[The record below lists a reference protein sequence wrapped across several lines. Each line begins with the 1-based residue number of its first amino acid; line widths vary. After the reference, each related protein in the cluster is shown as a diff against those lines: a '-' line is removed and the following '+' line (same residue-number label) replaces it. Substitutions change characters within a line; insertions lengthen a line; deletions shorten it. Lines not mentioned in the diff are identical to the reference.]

1 MPPGK
6 FAGESEKETAAIWV
20 PIGVLQPWGHR
31 ESLEMSSFLIFF
43 FFLKIIDPEAF
54 VLILF

>member
-43 FFLKIIDPEAF
+43 FPENN
-54 VLILF
+54 